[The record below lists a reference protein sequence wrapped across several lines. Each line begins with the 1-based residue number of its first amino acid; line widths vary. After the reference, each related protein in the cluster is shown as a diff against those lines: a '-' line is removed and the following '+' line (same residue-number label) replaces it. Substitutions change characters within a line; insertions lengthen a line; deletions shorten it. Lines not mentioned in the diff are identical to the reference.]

1 MLAFDMTGAQLGHVF
16 RLGLFTVKHGL
27 HYIQE
32 GFPIRMKQIHF
43 FNLVSFIDKILAVVR
58 PFMKQSLWDILYLDP
73 KIEDTYECI
82 PPDVFPTDYSGGTAL
97 SVRELHGELGLL
109 SILIESIHS
118 ENFLFFRHKLQESV
132 QVPDLLLRSR
142 TK

>member
-1 MLAFDMTGAQLGHVF
+1 MSGAQIGHVF

-43 FNLVSFIDKILAVVR
+43 FNLVSFIDKILAIVR

-82 PPDVFPTDYSGGTAL
+82 PPDVFPTDYPGGTAL
-97 SVRELHGELGLL
+97 SVRELHGEMEHFK
-109 SILIESIHS
+109 IE
-118 ENFLFFRHKLQESV
+118 
-132 QVPDLLLRSR
+132 
-142 TK
+142 T